1 MGFKREN
8 YTPKGICVC
17 ICLMVTANLH
27 TLLGQIHCPV
37 RVDFE
42 PRITTQ
48 EKSANSLDEIK
59 FPFFQLWNSLDA
71 TRFSDG
77 MYATVQLPANKRS
90 TVFKGKNLGLN
101 IPSGAR
107 ITGVEIFVEGRTE
120 GDGIVEGLMMHL
132 LDEDG
137 NAVGNNKALS
147 ALPIDQDWVNS
158 QDSTDFVW
166 RYGAEDDTWGLL
178 LTEAWVN
185 NPNFGYAL
193 QVRNKLNAPVSV
205 FVDHIE
211 IVVHYVSLYEICST
225 NPCVPFYVD
234 EEQDPAFTYEWYI
247 PDGFE
252 LISDSEHDPAIN
264 IKASYAPFGTY
275 EICVESFENDI
286 SQGTCCRAFN
296 YANCEPSV
304 ISGQVFFDQNNNA
317 ANDPGDQP
325 LADVSIQLYS
335 GQGTLIFSTS
345 SNAAG
350 EFSFSGLSEGQYY
363 IKAIDNID
371 SLVFALPNIGSDDM
385 DSDITGAFGVG
396 TSELINL
403 SSGDTLTTIGVGYS
417 LALTIGDFV
426 WEDLNGDGSQQPDE
440 PGISGVEVS
449 LTDGN
454 SVTQT
459 TQTDTD
465 GFYAFTGLTAGA
477 FTLSFVTPDG
487 YIVTIPN
494 NAGSQTDSD
503 ITTQGTLNI
512 SFSQGGVVDTIDAGF
527 FRTAAVGDFVWE
539 DLNGNGLQDSDE
551 PGIANVTLSLYD
563 DNDELIMVTQTDS
576 TGAYLF
582 ENVVPGDYFIEI
594 ELDTELFPTLLQ
606 AGGGASASLDSDA
619 QVDEGRFVST
629 PFTVISN
636 EEDLNLDFGFIQKPA
651 TIAGFTFLDEN
662 NNGQYDE
669 DESFVSNISVRL
681 FTITDQEI
689 DETLSDEGGFYMFD
703 EIIPGSYYVVFDL
716 PEGYIFTTP
725 DVGDDLSDSDVDN
738 TFTLGSTALYTL
750 APEEENFTISAGY
763 QLKPKVGDFVWL
775 DENGNG
781 IQDENEEGLNDIL
794 VKLFNAQNEIIDS
807 VRTGPNPENGAAGYY
822 LFDTLEVGSYYIQVP
837 VNELYDFAIV
847 EESFPGQNST
857 INNENGI
864 GTSGSFSLIGNECNF
879 NMDAGYAFK
888 KGNIQGE
895 VWVDNNEDG
904 LQDTDDESFTDILIE
919 LYNEQGDLISFRNPN
934 EEGEYS
940 FNSLEAGN
948 YYIVFTPSNRY
959 RFTTAQVGGDVSID
973 SDVTEEVVMGSTTL
987 LAVMDGFTLEDIDA
1001 GLIDGA
1007 IKISG
1012 QTWIDNNGNGIQEAE
1027 EDALSS
1033 VRVELLNLND
1043 SLIATTLT
1051 DELGTYVFDTIIA
1064 GEYYILFTP
1073 SDESLIN
1080 TAADQGG
1087 DDMTDDDVTDAF
1099 DNGSTDAINVQFFQD
1114 ISSINAGYYQLSSIG
1129 DQVFID
1135 SNENGTNDGEPGLDN
1150 VIVNLLDSDGTIIAT
1165 DTTAQGGG
1173 LDSGYYRLDSI
1184 IPGTYRLEFIRPLFY
1199 QFIMPNQGGDDTL
1212 DSDVTGIS
1220 DNVGITEEF
1229 TITSGNVNLTL
1240 DAGVIFQIPA
1250 ESAISGVIWDDA
1262 NANGLRAAGE
1272 QPIPMITLSLIDQNG
1287 QNIATTTSDAAGQY
1301 TFENL
1306 AEGFYEVIASDLQDR
1321 VSTFPN
1327 IGNDDTIDSDFE
1339 QTAGVLKTPSFFLG
1353 SFEDIDN
1360 VDLGLVNTLTIGD
1373 FVWEDSNNNGIQD
1386 QDELGIEE
1394 VSIIISNQFGVFA
1407 ETLSDENGF
1416 YEFTNIP
1423 AGTYQICATLPS
1435 GFNFALSNVGS
1446 DLLDSDVDST
1456 GCTDTFDFTAG
1467 GSIDDLDIG
1476 LTKNGSVEG
1485 IAFVDLNGN
1494 GVINLNDPGLDGIQ
1508 VDLFTA
1514 SGTLLETTV
1523 TTTVNDISGV
1533 FDFKDLKAT
1542 DYYLVFTFPTEY
1554 IITNPDIGDDL
1565 TDSDITGTFGTG
1577 STDLFAIPSG
1587 GMVNTV
1593 NGGAYLPAS
1602 IGDEVWLDENADG
1615 IRDEG
1620 EDGVADIEVVI
1631 FRSFGVPFDTTT
1643 TDADGFYQFDSLK
1656 QGLYFI
1662 QFVIPQEFVI
1672 SPADQGID
1680 DDVDSDADETGKTPL
1695 ISLAHGANLESVD
1708 CGIFSSM
1715 ASLRSVVWN
1724 DLDGDGIRHD
1734 LEARIP
1740 GIKVSL
1746 HNDQGILVD
1755 STETNALGLY
1765 AFQAL
1770 APGDYQVKVHLS
1782 DTEYAPTSMNM
1793 DADDY
1798 YDSDVNINGESEI
1811 FTSFQIE
1818 PALSVPNIDAGLYEA
1833 GGLVA
1838 NIWEDLNADGIYD
1851 LNENPLEEVVT
1862 SLYSED
1868 GLLVQEITS
1877 TSDVGEVEFDNLTP
1891 GRYYLQYEVDAIYV
1905 ASLSDDEGYL
1915 DNNSDILLFENNYIS
1930 PVFQV
1935 LSNQVTTHI
1944 DAGFYKG
1951 ASLSSTVWFDEN
1963 HNGIQDDQGD
1973 IPSGIFATIY
1983 DEEDK
1988 SVGTKVCNED
1998 GKIDFVGIPKG
2009 RYYLKYYM
2017 LEDYQ
2022 FTINAEDDELNSDVD
2037 HSNGTNTTKQFDFDP
2052 YAMYTHIDAGLISTQ
2067 NNVES
2072 TPKAKVANVERG
2084 KNEVRKDDLKDEITF
2099 GVHPNPAI
2107 NYLQVDWDEQQGNG
2121 LISIYNSQNQLV
2133 FQQNAKDTDRIQ
2145 LTGLHPGI
2153 YYVKYQLQEQTI
2165 IKKILKIH

>member
-1 MGFKREN
+1 M
-8 YTPKGICVC
+8 T
-17 ICLMVTANLH
+17 
-27 TLLGQIHCPV
+27 
-37 RVDFE
+37 
-42 PRITTQ
+42 
-48 EKSANSLDEIK
+48 
-59 FPFFQLWNSLDA
+59 
-71 TRFSDG
+71 
-77 MYATVQLPANKRS
+77 
-90 TVFKGKNLGLN
+90 
-101 IPSGAR
+101 
-107 ITGVEIFVEGRTE
+107 
-120 GDGIVEGLMMHL
+120 
-132 LDEDG
+132 DEDG
-137 NAVGNNKALS
+137 NYSFTNIEPGDYSLVETDPAGFFDVSDVDETPDPDGNDGATPNDVIPVVVDAGESDEDNNFVEDLIIATVDIEKSTNGKDSDFAPGTFIAFFNGTEAPVDWEYVVTNTGNVDLVNVVVTDDQEGEVCVIPSLAVGETTSCNLS
-147 ALPIDQDWVNS
+147 GIAQMGQYTNLSTVEGQPVDPNSGEPSGDTVTDEDPSNYFGVAFNIEKTADKDTICAGEEVTYEVAIRMINGIPGLQFRNISFEDNLLPGVITIDSPEYVEGDDNENTFLDFEEEEFLFRYTLDIEETTTNIVMDMFDLYFEG
-158 QDSTDFVW
+158 DSLMQLMAMDSVDVVVDASKCTKLGDFVF
-166 RYGAEDDTWGLL
+166 ED
-178 LTEAWVN
+178 
-185 NPNFGYAL
+185 
-193 QVRNKLNAPVSV
+193 LNANGIQDDGEPG
-205 FVDHIE
+205 IE
-211 IVVHYVSLYEICST
+211 GVIVNLLDGNGDSLGQST
-225 NPCVPFYVD
+225 TTD
-234 EEQDPAFTYEWYI
+234 E
-247 PDGFE
+247 DGMYMFGD
-252 LISDSEHDPAIN
+252 LI
-264 IKASYAPFGTY
+264 
-275 EICVESFENDI
+275 
-286 SQGTCCRAFN
+286 
-296 YANCEPSV
+296 
-304 ISGQVFFDQNNNA
+304 
-317 ANDPGDQP
+317 PGDYS
-325 LADVSIQLYS
+325 LEFINEDADFIVSPQNV
-335 GQGTLIFSTS
+335 G
-345 SNAAG
+345 ND
-350 EFSFSGLSEGQYY
+350 E
-363 IKAIDNID
+363 D
-371 SLVFALPNIGSDDM
+371 
-385 DSDITGAFGVG
+385 DSDIDAITGISDPVTLDNGDTDLTIDAGYYKLASLGDQVWLDSNGDGINDDDENGIDGITVNLLDGSGVPLG
-396 TSELINL
+396 QTTTTDEDGLYTFENLVPGSYQVEFEIPEGSELTQQDVTTAGANDANDSDADQETGRSQVVTL
-403 SSGDTLTTIGVGYS
+403 SSGENNPTIDAGVYELLSLGNLVWIDTDNDGLFDEGEENGVPFVD
-417 LALTIGDFV
+417 LALWLDLNNDNSPDVNTGRTALTDFSGNYLFENLPPGDYIVQVLPSNFMPGGELLNYTTSTGNGIPTDPDDNVNNDDDGLNLGIGIGITSKTISLRSVDEPDNDGDTDRNSNLTLDFGFFDDAQLGDFV
-426 WEDLNGDGSQQPDE
+426 W
-440 PGISGVEVS
+440 
-449 LTDGN
+449 
-454 SVTQT
+454 
-459 TQTDTD
+459 
-465 GFYAFTGLTAGA
+465 
-477 FTLSFVTPDG
+477 
-487 YIVTIPN
+487 
-494 NAGSQTDSD
+494 
-503 ITTQGTLNI
+503 
-512 SFSQGGVVDTIDAGF
+512 
-527 FRTAAVGDFVWE
+527 
-539 DLNGNGLQDSDE
+539 
-551 PGIANVTLSLYD
+551 
-563 DNDELIMVTQTDS
+563 
-576 TGAYLF
+576 
-582 ENVVPGDYFIEI
+582 
-594 ELDTELFPTLLQ
+594 
-606 AGGGASASLDSDA
+606 
-619 QVDEGRFVST
+619 
-629 PFTVISN
+629 
-636 EEDLNLDFGFIQKPA
+636 
-651 TIAGFTFLDEN
+651 
-662 NNGQYDE
+662 
-669 DESFVSNISVRL
+669 
-681 FTITDQEI
+681 I
-689 DETLSDEGGFYMFD
+689 DE
-703 EIIPGSYYVVFDL
+703 
-716 PEGYIFTTP
+716 
-725 DVGDDLSDSDVDN
+725 
-738 TFTLGSTALYTL
+738 
-750 APEEENFTISAGY
+750 
-763 QLKPKVGDFVWL
+763 
-775 DENGNG
+775 
-781 IQDENEEGLNDIL
+781 
-794 VKLFNAQNEIIDS
+794 
-807 VRTGPNPENGAAGYY
+807 
-822 LFDTLEVGSYYIQVP
+822 
-837 VNELYDFAIV
+837 
-847 EESFPGQNST
+847 
-857 INNENGI
+857 
-864 GTSGSFSLIGNECNF
+864 
-879 NMDAGYAFK
+879 
-888 KGNIQGE
+888 
-895 VWVDNNEDG
+895 
-904 LQDTDDESFTDILIE
+904 
-919 LYNEQGDLISFRNPN
+919 
-934 EEGEYS
+934 
-940 FNSLEAGN
+940 
-948 YYIVFTPSNRY
+948 
-959 RFTTAQVGGDVSID
+959 
-973 SDVTEEVVMGSTTL
+973 
-987 LAVMDGFTLEDIDA
+987 
-1001 GLIDGA
+1001 
-1007 IKISG
+1007 
-1012 QTWIDNNGNGIQEAE
+1012 NGNGIQEAE